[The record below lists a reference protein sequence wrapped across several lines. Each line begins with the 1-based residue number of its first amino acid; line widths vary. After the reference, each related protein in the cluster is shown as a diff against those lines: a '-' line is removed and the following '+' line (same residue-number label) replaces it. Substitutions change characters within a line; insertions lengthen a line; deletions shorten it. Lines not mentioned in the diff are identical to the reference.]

1 MPFYMAI
8 WGAAKSCQGIVA
20 LNKTFECRSRR
31 DAGGTAKE
39 EPRHEHKAGASGET
53 SHETA
58 LNGKPR
64 KRKSVVVDIVAQG
77 GNEWVKVSTV
87 SETRLLFEM
96 AENGWPSDEES
107 DSQTHENHFCDG
119 HQTQQNKD
127 AEEGDEKLSLLRLAE
142 DLHSAASASTK
153 QRNGRPTIRFV
164 LPKLRKGRVGAIDSL
179 LAKISRVGV
188 TVECQPDVGAS
199 PAPLLEEVLPRMM
212 LDEFANFTQT
222 LNIDCTILLALVS
235 DLSHNAIDLE
245 PCFHVAIRRQIE
257 KEQAEQV
264 VPSLLWPAMLD
275 RDLVCTVE
283 AARRMREIVNTI
295 GTQTERARTVLLMD
309 GIRGRGDDSDDL
321 GSRQNPGLLV
331 SNDESSSAVEGDVI
345 AAFQRYSHYTVPRSW
360 KIPIRIVPATDA
372 PSIDIAS
379 LPPVA
384 MAVKERLTPINQSVF
399 LYGWVQGMTTL
410 SSNRGV
416 ARVIWDTLAEASGDT
431 TATPVGGMGQDTLV
445 GGPHSKADGDHDA
458 REEQDTATATG
469 KEVGVEAAPRDAN
482 KTKPSHAGPRI
493 WLCPTARSLLGKE
506 KSRR

>member
-8 WGAAKSCQGIVA
+8 WDAAKSCQGIVA
-20 LNKTFECRSRR
+20 LNKTFECRSRH
-31 DAGGTAKE
+31 DAGSTATKE
-39 EPRHEHKAGASGET
+39 PQHEYKAGANGDASYQ
-53 SHETA
+53 SA
-58 LNGKPR
+58 LNGKPKKR
-64 KRKSVVVDIVAQG
+64 KRVVVDIVAQG

-107 DSQTHENHFCDG
+107 DSQTNENHFHDG
-119 HQTQQNKD
+119 HEPQQKKD
-127 AEEGDEKLSLLRLAE
+127 SEDDDEKLSLLRLAE
-142 DLHSAASASTK
+142 DIHSAACASTK
-153 QRNGRPTIRFV
+153 QRNGRPAIRFV

-188 TVECQPDVGAS
+188 TVECQPDVEAS
-199 PAPLLEEVLPRMM
+199 PAPPLENALPRMM

-245 PCFHVAIRRQIE
+245 PFFHVAIRRQIE

-295 GTQTERARTVLLMD
+295 GTQTEKARTVLLME
-309 GIRGRGDDSDDL
+309 GVRGRDGDSDDVA
-321 GSRQNPGLLV
+321 SRQNPDLRD
-331 SNDESSSAVEGDVI
+331 SNDGSSSSVQGDVI
-345 AAFQRYSHYTVPRSW
+345 AAFQQYSHYNVPRSW
-360 KIPIRIVPATDA
+360 KVPIRIVPATDA
-372 PSIDIAS
+372 ASIDIAS

-384 MAVKERLTPINQSVF
+384 MAVKERLTSINQSVF

-410 SSNRGV
+410 SSNRAA
-416 ARVIWDTLAEASGDT
+416 ARIIWDTLAEASVDR
-431 TATPVGGMGQDTLV
+431 TATRVGGTGQDMPV
-445 GGPHSKADGDHDA
+445 SEVDSKAGVDHEV
-458 REEQDTATATG
+458 REEQDAATA
-469 KEVGVEAAPRDAN
+469 KEVKGYAAPQDGTT
-482 KTKPSHAGPRI
+482 TKPSHAGPRI
-493 WLCPTARSLLGKE
+493 WLCPTARVLLGKE